1 MLSEGPSTAAPTP
14 TRGGLGGLGPLERGR
29 GWPRGRGGF
38 RTPPEQ
44 GRSGGPTGE
53 GWPALPEEPY
63 SPSAPGTRALR
74 RGRKRVSLPRETERG
89 SRRRGARGEREDR
102 FVSAGAGARLP
113 GAGPPCPPCPPA
125 HQASEARAGLV
136 QLRQRGALAS
146 PEQGLPAPRD
156 GAAHSGPGPDPPAG
170 APWGAQPWRAQRT
183 AGHSERGGGG
193 PVGTVSIAP
202 RQELGLSPHTPER
215 S

>member
-74 RGRKRVSLPRETERG
+74 SQLTSGDGEGEQEERSEGGERRQVRVSWGRSQAARGPARPARPARPLTRRARPGRGWCSLDKEARWPALSRVCLPRGTGRPTVGLGQTLLLEHPGGR
-89 SRRRGARGEREDR
+89 SLGEH
-102 FVSAGAGARLP
+102 SAQP
-113 GAGPPCPPCPPA
+113 GT
-125 HQASEARAGLV
+125 Q
-136 QLRQRGALAS
+136 
-146 PEQGLPAPRD
+146 
-156 GAAHSGPGPDPPAG
+156 SGEAG
-170 APWGAQPWRAQRT
+170 APWAPSA
-183 AGHSERGGGG
+183 SLRGR
-193 PVGTVSIAP
+193 S
-202 RQELGLSPHTPER
+202 LG
-215 S
+215 

>member
-113 GAGPPCPPCPPA
+113 GGGPARPA
-125 HQASEARAGLV
+125 RPLTRRARPVRGWCSLDKEARWPALSRVCLPRGTGRPTVGLG
-136 QLRQRGALAS
+136 QTLLLEHPGGRSLG
-146 PEQGLPAPRD
+146 E
-156 GAAHSGPGPDPPAG
+156 HSAQPGTQSGEAG
-170 APWGAQPWRAQRT
+170 APWAPSA
-183 AGHSERGGGG
+183 SLRGR
-193 PVGTVSIAP
+193 S
-202 RQELGLSPHTPER
+202 LG
-215 S
+215 